1 MTTTT
6 LSARNGNRF
15 ETGKELEKVTP
26 ASLASEGVKQWFD
39 AQTLP
44 VLPLHLELLLMG
56 VWEVEG

>member
-1 MTTTT
+1 MTTST

-15 ETGKELEKVTP
+15 ENGKELERVTP
-26 ASLASEGVKQWFD
+26 VSPASEKVQQWFN

-44 VLPLHLELLLMG
+44 GLPLHLELLLMG

>member
-15 ETGKELEKVTP
+15 DNGKELEKVTP
-26 ASLASEGVKQWFD
+26 ASPASERVQQWFN
-39 AQTLP
+39 AQALP
-44 VLPLHLELLLMG
+44 GLPLHLELLLMG

>member
-6 LSARNGNRF
+6 LSARNVNRF
-15 ETGKELEKVTP
+15 ENGKELDKVTP
-26 ASLASEGVKQWFD
+26 ASSATEGVQQWFN

-56 VWEVEG
+56 VWEAEG